1 MKEEAELKAREE
13 AERRLKEKEKKQEE
27 EEQRTRE
34 REASQWKLNQEEA
47 GGKETTA
54 SRSRLRI
61 RAILEKQAKQR
72 VCCSIFNLQTNLIFL
87 FPQEEDEKIRQQKSE
102 SQDDMAKSLWVFR

>member
-1 MKEEAELKAREE
+1 MRDEIKKRDPTVFTSDYISSKFTTIGRHENVKEEAGLKAREE
-13 AERRLKEKEKKQEE
+13 AERRLKEKEQEQE
-27 EEQRTRE
+27 EEQRAQE
-34 REASQWKLNQEEA
+34 REASGWMPKQEA

-72 VCCSIFNLQTNLIFL
+72 VCCSTF
-87 FPQEEDEKIRQQKSE
+87 
-102 SQDDMAKSLWVFR
+102 

>member
-1 MKEEAELKAREE
+1 MKEEVELKAREE
-13 AERRLKEKEKKQEE
+13 AERRLKEKEKEQEE

-34 REASQWKLNQEEA
+34 REASQWKLNQEPR
-47 GGKETTA
+47 GGKESTA

-72 VCCSIFNLQTNLIFL
+72 VCCSIFYKFDIF
-87 FPQEEDEKIRQQKSE
+87 FSTGGR
-102 SQDDMAKSLWVFR
+102 